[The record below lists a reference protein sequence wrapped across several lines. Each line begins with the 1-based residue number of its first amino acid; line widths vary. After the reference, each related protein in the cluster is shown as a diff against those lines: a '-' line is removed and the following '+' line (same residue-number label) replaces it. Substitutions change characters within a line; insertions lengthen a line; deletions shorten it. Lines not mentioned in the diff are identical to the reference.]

1 MRCHVVINAILN
13 AVYTL
18 PGIWINQVF
27 FLNIKAIFKMPFF
40 LFRQSKNNLLN
51 VILLPILMYYF
62 NYCYIVL
69 LTLQKN
75 LILIYYCI
83 LIHMRYYTFI
93 YYYWYYF
100 YFLANYYKYVPIFFF
115 IFTIFPTP
123 RLPRHFAKYRTI
135 HISGDKLYV
144 RIYTQDACWNYTFR
158 AKLKRSED
166 LIKLP
171 QYILARLVRFA
182 QYNAYCTLLGIDWNY
197 D

>member
-1 MRCHVVINAILN
+1 MFHSITHITKKFN
-13 AVYTL
+13 
-18 PGIWINQVF
+18 F
-27 FLNIKAIFKMPFF
+27 D
-40 LFRQSKNNLLN
+40 
-51 VILLPILMYYF
+51 ILLYF
-62 NYCYIVL
+62 NTHEVL
-69 LTLQKN
+69 
-75 LILIYYCI
+75 
-83 LIHMRYYTFI
+83 
-93 YYYWYYF
+93 YYYY

-182 QYNAYCTLLGIDWNY
+182 QYNVLHVVGHWLTLRLNGLWNNFFA